1 MDMRQPEQPLEPEA
15 QGEEEDNDCY
25 AACLT
30 EDLQLFGQLNDLQ
43 AQDLLQL
50 TNVVSANARNER
62 EKEERF
68 NTLQSLLAIIKNR
81 SSRAGLPCVNCFN
94 LY

>member
-1 MDMRQPEQPLEPEA
+1 MDMRQPEQPLEPVA
-15 QGEEEDNDCY
+15 QGEEEEEDNDCY

-50 TNVVSANARNER
+50 TNVVSANARDEW

-68 NTLQSLLAIIKNR
+68 NTLQSLLCLR
-81 SSRAGLPCVNCFN
+81 SSRTN
-94 LY
+94 LQEQACLV

>member
-1 MDMRQPEQPLEPEA
+1 MDMRQPEQPLGPEA
-15 QGEEEDNDCY
+15 QGEEEEEEEDNDCY

-43 AQDLLQL
+43 DQDLLQL

-62 EKEERF
+62 EKENGLIHCRVC
-68 NTLQSLLAIIKNR
+68 LQS
-81 SSRAGLPCVNCFN
+81 SRTDLQEQACLV
-94 LY
+94 

>member
-15 QGEEEDNDCY
+15 QGEEEEEEDNDCY

-50 TNVVSANARNER
+50 TNVVSANARDEW

-68 NTLQSLLAIIKNR
+68 NTLQSLLAIIKN
-81 SSRAGLPCVNCFN
+81 
-94 LY
+94 

>member
-62 EKEERF
+62 EKGKGLIHCRVC
-68 NTLQSLLAIIKNR
+68 LR
-81 SSRAGLPCVNCFN
+81 SSRTDLQEQACLV
-94 LY
+94 

>member
-1 MDMRQPEQPLEPEA
+1 MDMRQPEQPLGPEA
-15 QGEEEDNDCY
+15 QGEEEEEEEDNDCY

-68 NTLQSLLAIIKNR
+68 NTLQSLLAIIKN
-81 SSRAGLPCVNCFN
+81 
-94 LY
+94 